1 MNYLALA
8 LSTVRHLLTASG
20 GFAAGTAGQSDE
32 QFWAGIVMFVVGTG
46 LSYAKNWKA
55 AE

>member
-20 GFAAGTAGQSDE
+20 GALAGTAGQSDE
-32 QFWAGIVMFVVGTG
+32 QFWAGLVMTVVGFG
-46 LSYAKNWKA
+46 LSYAKSWKA
-55 AE
+55 A